1 MECSKNSTI
10 HAKIIMIALKL
21 CNKKYKNTI
30 KNLLGFMNFDDSVVN
45 VKVAAFALTVTK
57 ALSSFV
63 GQY

>member
-1 MECSKNSTI
+1 
-10 HAKIIMIALKL
+10 MIALKL